1 MPRVPTAPRAPRA
14 NQNVPNIQMGAASR
28 RAPASTTKPVQS
40 VTTGKPQQGDSRVR
54 PNGMRQVY
62 RNGRWVNVGRVR
74 PTKPSSP
81 GGAPV
86 AARLTPTPAPAA
98 APAAPAAVPS
108 GWWAD
113 QFMADPRYQSQFPAL
128 AARENEI
135 ARSYGFI
142 VRRAAN
148 GQAYYRLPE
157 TGAGGGNI
165 TSSIDDAGNLVYRD
179 EAGNAVAPERIKD
192 LVLDVVE
199 VSPTES
205 AYRQGALGRARM
217 ESAGRQ
223 FGIGDVAA
231 QAGAR
236 RSGMRAGASGA
247 EAQALVNALGGLTTR
262 AGGEFAGVG
271 RDYLNLYNQIYAD
284 LAEKA
289 KDLVPPAPE
298 APPAETPAPAP
309 SGTAETGMNIGQA
322 LTPAQFGAELAG
334 IAGISRNAP
343 RNRVIK
349 FYRDLAK
356 NFALTPAQRRRVER
370 ILKSNFGVSL

>member
-1 MPRVPTAPRAPRA
+1 MPPAPRVQQT
-14 NQNVPNIQMGAASR
+14 SR
-28 RAPASTTKPVQS
+28 PARTGTPV
-40 VTTGKPQQGDSRVR
+40 GMAGVR
-54 PNGMRQVY
+54 PGSAAAIAAGY
-62 RNGRWVNVGRVR
+62 RPPR
-74 PTKPSSP
+74 PSRPQRRP
-81 GGAPV
+81 GGAPMSVTFNADGTTSLV
-86 AARLTPTPAPAA
+86 APSGAA
-98 APAAPAAVPS
+98 AATTNVAPPPPAPAAVPS

-157 TGAGGGNI
+157 TSAGGGNI
-165 TSSIDDAGNLVYRD
+165 TSSIDDAGNLVYKD